1 MYICVCTWAYKYTFS
16 LVPLGLCSVY
26 IYGHALT
33 VYGHA
38 HAIYRHGT
46 AHVLTCGVVAVLLP
60 SARLPGPLSHVYTI
74 PPPPP
79 PPNSFC
85 VVTILNRNSRSYE
98 VINQM

>member
-60 SARLPGPLSHVYTI
+60 SA
-74 PPPPP
+74 PPARPPFP
-79 PPNSFC
+79 CLYHTPSSSSSKQLLCCYHFK
-85 VVTILNRNSRSYE
+85 
-98 VINQM
+98 QK